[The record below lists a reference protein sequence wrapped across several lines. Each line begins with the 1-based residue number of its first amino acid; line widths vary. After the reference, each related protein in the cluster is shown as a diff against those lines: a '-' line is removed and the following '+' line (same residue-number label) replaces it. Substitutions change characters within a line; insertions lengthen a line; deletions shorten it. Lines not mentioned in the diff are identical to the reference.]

1 MDGTNTYVIANPGS
15 GAGVVVDPGPDDPA
29 HRARVD
35 AALARRDLACEL
47 VLVTHHHNDHSEA
60 AQGWATAFGCQVAA
74 PTREIAGDAGRVLA
88 DGETLTIGGLRID
101 VVSTPGHCHDHTA
114 FQLENRVVLSGDHVL
129 GRGTAVVAYPD
140 GDVVSYLDS
149 LRKTLDLGAAAL
161 YPGHGPEMTENPNAV
176 VQFYLD
182 HRAYREQQVLDV
194 LADGPLDPAAIVRVV
209 YAEVGQHLW
218 RAAEMSTRA
227 GLRKLVNEGR
237 VIETD
242 GKFALVT

>member
-1 MDGTNTYVIANPGS
+1 MIANPGS
-15 GAGVVVDPGPDDPA
+15 GAAVVVDPGPDDPD

-47 VLVTHHHNDHSEA
+47 VLVTHHHSDHCEA
-60 AQGWATAFGCQVAA
+60 AQAWARAFGCMVAA
-74 PTREIAGDAGRVLA
+74 PTREVAGDAGRVLA
-88 DGETLTIGGLRID
+88 DGETITIGGLRVE

-114 FQLENRVVLSGDHVL
+114 FRLENRVVLSGDHIL

-140 GDVVSYLDS
+140 GDVVAYLES
-149 LRKTLDLGAAAL
+149 LRKTLNLGPAAL
-161 YPGHGPEMTENPNAV
+161 YPGHGPEMTEDPSAV

-194 LADGPLDPAAIVRVV
+194 LAAGPLDPAGIVRVV
-209 YAEVGQHLW
+209 YAQVGEHLW

-227 GLRKLVNEGR
+227 GLRKLVHEGR
-237 VIETD
+237 VTENDDT
-242 GKFALVT
+242 FALVG